1 MRKIIALLLIC
12 ALLLTSFSACGFLGL
27 DLAPNLPQQ
36 EETDSEEGATPRDA
50 YIPRDGRLSIAY
62 WPTDSL
68 NPYTTSTRDN
78 LAASGLLYESLF
90 VLEEDFTASNELAV
104 GLTTLDGRN
113 YTIEILQDVTFHNG
127 APFTVRDVV
136 YSLNRARNSDLFG
149 GRLSIISDH
158 RFVENPDGTV
168 NPYLLEFTLSR
179 VHGNVQVLLTF
190 PIIQEGSSAWRV
202 PPGTGPFRY
211 PDDGTHRFVY
221 HAAHRYEQQL
231 PVRTIYLE
239 DIQTM
244 EQMTAYFNSG
254 LLDIAYLD
262 LHGPDPQFAATREQR
277 QLNTSTLDFIGFNIH
292 RPHTGRLEVRQAIQF
307 AIDREYIT
315 NNILRGHAIATPL
328 PMHPALHF
336 YNTELS
342 LAHRFDLAHARDLLH
357 GLPEEMDDTY
367 PTEPE
372 LPYVL
377 GDYDD
382 EEDEDLPPEPEPPNP
397 QLRLIVAQ
405 GSVARIEAA
414 VYVAANISALGFQVV
429 VEDLP
434 PNAFLAALES
444 GNFDLFYGQ
453 VRLQP
458 DFDLR
463 ELIGGTLAF
472 GGMDL
477 LVNPL
482 FVENFIASGQSGRAD
497 AAAQLNSAILHAVPF
512 VSIGFRYEYLF
523 TQRGV
528 VSNLNPSQERV
539 YRDVFSWILDL

>member
-12 ALLLTSFSACGFLGL
+12 TLLMTSFSACGFLGL

-36 EETDSEEGATPRDA
+36 DDPPTDEGATPRDA

-68 NPYTTSTRDN
+68 NPYTTTTRDN
-78 LAASGLLYESLF
+78 LAVSGLLYESLF

-113 YTIEILQDVTFHNG
+113 YTIEILQGVTFHNG
-127 APFTVRDVV
+127 NALTARDVV
-136 YSLNRARNSDLFG
+136 YSLNRARNSDLFQS
-149 GRLSIISDH
+149 RLNIISGYS
-158 RFVENPDGTV
+158 FVEHPDGSV
-168 NPYLLEFTLSR
+168 NPYLLELTLNR
-179 VHGNVQVLLTF
+179 VHGNLPVLLTF
-190 PIIQEGSSAWRV
+190 PIIQDGSSAWRV

-211 PDDGTHRFVY
+211 PEDGTDRLLY
-221 HAAHRYEQQL
+221 HSAHRDEEHL

-254 LLDIAYLD
+254 LLDIVYLD
-262 LHGPDPQFAATREQR
+262 LQGPDPQFSATREQR

-307 AIDREYIT
+307 AIDRDYIT
-315 NNILRGHAIATPL
+315 NNILRGHAIPTPL
-328 PMHPALHF
+328 PMHPVLSF
-336 YNTELS
+336 YDTELS
-342 LAHRFDLAHARDLLH
+342 LAHRFDLTHAREILH
-357 GLPEEMDDTY
+357 GLPDEI
-367 PTEPE
+367 
-372 LPYVL
+372 
-377 GDYDD
+377 DD
-382 EEDEDLPPEPEPPNP
+382 EEAPSEPEPSDEPDDYGDGDDESAREPESPNP

-434 PNAFLAALES
+434 PNEFLAALEN

-458 DFDLR
+458 DFDLW

-477 LVNPL
+477 LINPL
-482 FVENFIASGQSGRAD
+482 FVENFIAAGQSGRAD
-497 AAAQLNSAILHAVPF
+497 AATNLNRAILHAVPF

>member
-1 MRKIIALLLIC
+1 MRKIIALLLIS
-12 ALLLTSFSACGFLGL
+12 ALLMTNFSACGFLGL
-27 DLAPNLPQQ
+27 ELAPNLPQQ
-36 EETDSEEGATPRDA
+36 EETNPEEGATPRDA

-62 WPTDSL
+62 WPTDNL
-68 NPYTTSTRDN
+68 NPYTTTTRDN
-78 LAASGLLYESLF
+78 LAVSGLLYESLF
-90 VLEEDFTASNELAV
+90 VLEEDFTAQNELAV

-127 APFTVRDVV
+127 NALTVRDVV

-149 GRLSIISDH
+149 SRLNIISDY
-158 RFVENPDGTV
+158 RYVENPDGSV
-168 NPYLLEFTLSR
+168 NPHLLELTLNR

-211 PDDGTHRFVY
+211 PDDGTDRLLY
-221 HAAHRYEQQL
+221 HAAHRYEEDL

-262 LHGPDPQFAATREQR
+262 LHGPDPQFSATREQR

-292 RPHTGRLEVRQAIQF
+292 RPYTGRLEVRQAIQF
-307 AIDREYIT
+307 AIDRDYIT

-328 PMHPALHF
+328 PMHPVLPF
-336 YNTELS
+336 YDAELS
-342 LAHRFDLAHARDLLH
+342 LAHRFDLTHAREILH
-357 GLPEEMDDTY
+357 GLPDEI
-367 PTEPE
+367 
-372 LPYVL
+372 
-377 GDYDD
+377 DD
-382 EEDEDLPPEPEPPNP
+382 EAPPEPEPPDEPDDYDDEDEDSPREPEPSSP

-458 DFDLR
+458 DFDLW

-472 GGMDL
+472 GGTDL
-477 LVNPL
+477 LINPL
-482 FVENFIASGQSGRAD
+482 FVDNFIAAGQSGRAD
-497 AAAQLNSAILHAVPF
+497 AASHLNSAILHAVPF